1 MMILMFSTM
10 KRKHS
15 DPPNQ
20 RKDSTQ
26 QTENKRLQRKQ
37 NSVNFEQVD
46 RNQNRKSIR
55 SQDVPLSYVFKRLL
69 QDVVY
74 IPTDAAPPSNQQKL
88 QTPCTPRNISKC
100 LKSVYSGT
108 GQASNGS
115 LQRSCITS
123 LACVDS
129 GTGQASHGSLQRN
142 TSGMRKRPRSSLPH
156 NSHKKSFIS
165 RLDEDL
171 ACDTVHTSQM
181 SGDESEDNGNS
192 VATESDFED
201 IFDENF
207 QPDFYCNSREN
218 TDSESEPEIEVVDLT
233 ADTAPDTMVNTNR
246 VKSLAALFEEAF
258 RATEKA
264 TKKAIYA
271 KDEKRGGSS
280 LSC

>member
-100 LKSVYSGT
+100 LKSKWDWPSFKRKFTEKLYH
-108 GQASNGS
+108 
-115 LQRSCITS
+115 ITS
-123 LACVDS
+123 MC
-129 GTGQASHGSLQRN
+129 GQCDWPSFTRKFTEKSNHIF
-142 TSGMRKRPRSSLPH
+142 TIKRPRSSLPH

-165 RLDEDL
+165 RLDEEL

-207 QPDFYCNSREN
+207 QPDFYCSSREN

-233 ADTAPDTMVNTNR
+233 VDTAPDTMVNTNR
-246 VKSLAALFEEAF
+246 VKSLAALFEETF
-258 RATEKA
+258 RATERA